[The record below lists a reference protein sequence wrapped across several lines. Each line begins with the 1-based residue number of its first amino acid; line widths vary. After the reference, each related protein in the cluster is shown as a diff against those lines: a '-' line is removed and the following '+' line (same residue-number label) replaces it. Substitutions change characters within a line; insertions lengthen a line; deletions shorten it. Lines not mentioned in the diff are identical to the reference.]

1 MTFPF
6 KLQYLRAKAKEHAN
20 GETVASEEE
29 EVFGQPIDAHDS
41 PLSVEAVAAL
51 QSSKF
56 YLASQVVFSEF
67 LQGELMKPLEI
78 TPPIE
83 DDDIEPVPLDEFL
96 KARGADDCLLD
107 NEETER
113 QKVAHEKYIQLHE
126 SIDKKMMSFLE
137 TQERLMERVRCARP
151 LLTNERLHRVD
162 KVKNAFNNL
171 KRKVNHAFVDVPGS
185 YISKRRKRGS
195 LPKGAVR
202 VLKKWLFDHFSH
214 PYPSIEE
221 KEALSAQTGL
231 KTSQVNYWFI
241 NARVRIWKPM
251 IGKFLISHLYFAVND
266 SHPCLV

>member
-6 KLQYLRAKAKEHAN
+6 KLRYLQARAQELTDEEHATDN
-20 GETVASEEE
+20 NHPTPEAS
-29 EVFGQPIDAHDS
+29 DAEQAIAHE
-41 PLSVEAVAAL
+41 LMSVENMSAL
-51 QSSKF
+51 QSNKYF
-56 YLASQVVFSEF
+56 LASQAVLSEF
-67 LQGELMKPLEI
+67 LQGELLRPLEVS
-78 TPPIE
+78 PPIE

-107 NEETER
+107 SEETER
-113 QKVAHEKYIQLHE
+113 QKVAHEKYVQLHE
-126 SIDKKMMSFLE
+126 AIEKKMLSFLDVHE
-137 TQERLMERVRCARP
+137 NLLERVRCVRP
-151 LLTNERLHRVD
+151 LLMNERIHRVD
-162 KVKNAFNNL
+162 RIKSSFNNL

-251 IGKFLISHLYFAVND
+251 IATMKG
-266 SHPCLV
+266 